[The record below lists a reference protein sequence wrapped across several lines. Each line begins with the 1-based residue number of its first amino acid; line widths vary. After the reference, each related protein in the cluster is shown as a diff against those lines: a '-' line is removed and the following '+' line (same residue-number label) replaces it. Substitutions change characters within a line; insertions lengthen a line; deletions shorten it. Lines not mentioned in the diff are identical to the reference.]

1 MYNSRVTSC
10 VNITNNGFGSFCINF
25 SSLSGREEG
34 IHCTRVTTLIGLLP
48 SVEGTSLAVCCAP
61 YRQQNSSLVP
71 ALRYKCILAFV
82 KPNNTARNVQ
92 VYFHY
97 ERLMASYA
105 VTGFQPSV
113 CLYIY
118 NVHNQEH

>member
-34 IHCTRVTTLIGLLP
+34 IHCTRVMTRICLLP

-61 YRQQNSSLVP
+61 YRQQTSSLVP
-71 ALRYKCILAFV
+71 ALKTQMY
-82 KPNNTARNVQ
+82 
-92 VYFHY
+92 
-97 ERLMASYA
+97 S
-105 VTGFQPSV
+105 
-113 CLYIY
+113 CLYEAKQDAQLSQRDHAAGCVISFR
-118 NVHNQEH
+118 QK